1 MPSPLLAPAAIA
13 CDHPVARLAAPP
25 PLLYNR
31 RAMPLR
37 VCAVS
42 FLNSW
47 PLVHPLTGE
56 HLPGAPRFLDP
67 DGQPLFEVHTALPS
81 ECARQLEQGEC
92 DVALVPVGAYA
103 AHPEWEVVPEVG
115 IGCRGPVLSVVLV
128 AEVPLVDIARV
139 HLDAA
144 SRSSAL
150 LVQLLLAA
158 RGVHPEFVTAPHREG
173 LARVHGRDAALIIG
187 DAALGLSGPHVHDL
201 GNLWQA
207 TTGLPFVFAFW
218 AARPGL
224 LTPAHV
230 AALQQAR
237 AYGLKHA
244 EDLARAYRQ
253 TRLAALSQ
261 GGDPTIL
268 SENAYANYLRR
279 SIRYSLST
287 KEREG
292 LVEFLTRAREAG
304 LVHIPGLADDDTIH
318 VRFAGGGESEALRVA
333 RQPRPAM
340 QVDELLARAANGGRL
355 DLAEGIFLYENADLN
370 ALGAAADHRRQMLHP
385 DGVVT
390 YIIDRNVNYTNI
402 CVTRCKFCNFYT
414 PPGAAGGYVL
424 SRETLAEKF
433 RETESLGGVQ
443 ILLQGGLNPALDLAY
458 YEDLFR
464 WTKQNFKLALHALS
478 PTEIIHIA
486 ELADL
491 PIREV
496 LIRLR
501 AAGMDSLPGGG
512 AEILDDE
519 IRTRISPF
527 KNTADEWLAVMRE
540 AHDLGMKTTAT
551 MVFGF
556 QESSEQLLLHMDRL
570 RRLQD
575 DTHGFTAF
583 ITWPFQAEGTRLKL
597 RDDTSPLRYLR
608 IQALAR
614 LYLDNIPNLQ
624 VSWPT
629 LGPEIGEVALRFGAN
644 DFGSIMIE
652 ENVVSTAGAHFMMTS
667 AQVETHIRL
676 AGFAPARRNMRYD
689 RLPIAA
695 DLPRGPA

>member
-1 MPSPLLAPAAIA
+1 MTS
-13 CDHPVARLAAPP
+13 
-25 PLLYNR
+25 
-31 RAMPLR
+31 PLR

-42 FLNSW
+42 FLNAW
-47 PLVHPLTGE
+47 PLVQPLTGE
-56 HLPGAPRFLDP
+56 HLRGAPPARDEHG
-67 DGQPLFEVHTALPS
+67 DPLFEVTTALPS
-81 ECARQLEQGEC
+81 KCARRLEQGLC
-92 DVALVPVGAYA
+92 DVALVPVAAYA

-115 IGCRGPVLSVVLV
+115 IGCRGPVQTVVLV
-128 AEVPLVDIARV
+128 SDVPLAEIARV

-144 SRSSAL
+144 SRTSAV

-158 RGVHPEFVTAPHREG
+158 RGVHPEFVPAPHREG
-173 LARVHGRDAALIIG
+173 RERVAGRDAALIIG
-187 DAALGLSGPHVHDL
+187 DAAFGVTARHVYDL
-201 GNLWQA
+201 GNLWLE

-218 AARPGL
+218 AARPGV

-230 AALQQAR
+230 EALQRAR

-244 EDLARAYRQ
+244 EELARAYRSE
-253 TRLAALSQ
+253 RAAA
-261 GGDPTIL
+261 GEPVL

-279 SIRYSLST
+279 AIRYSLST

-292 LVEFLTRAREAG
+292 LVEFLSRARAAD
-304 LVHIPGLADDDTIH
+304 LVTIPGLADDDLVH
-318 VRFAGGGESEALRVA
+318 VRFAGSPVPEALAAA
-333 RQPRPAM
+333 RRPRPAM
-340 QVDELLARAANGGRL
+340 DVASLLDRAAAGGRL
-355 DLAEGIFLYENADLN
+355 DLAEGIFLYENAELM
-370 ALGAAADHRRQMLHP
+370 ALGAAADARRRALHP
-385 DGVVT
+385 DAVVT
-390 YIIDRNVNYTNI
+390 YIVDRNVNYTNV

-424 SRETLAEKF
+424 DRDTLAAKF

-443 ILLQGGLNPALDLAY
+443 ILLQGGLNPALGLAW

-464 WTKQNFKLALHALS
+464 WTKANFSLALHALS
-478 PTEIIHIA
+478 PTEILHIA
-486 ELADL
+486 ELEDMS
-491 PIREV
+491 IRDV
-496 LIRLR
+496 LVRLR

-519 IRTRISPF
+519 VRTRISPF

-540 AHDLGMKTTAT
+540 AHAPGMKTTAT

-556 QESSEQLLLHMDRL
+556 QETSEQLLLHLDRL

-575 DTHGFTAF
+575 DTGGFTAF

-667 AQVETHIRL
+667 AQVESHIRL
-676 AGFAPARRNMRYD
+676 AGFTPSRRNMRYD
-689 RLPIAA
+689 RLPAA
-695 DLPRGPA
+695 

>member
-1 MPSPLLAPAAIA
+1 
-13 CDHPVARLAAPP
+13 
-25 PLLYNR
+25 
-31 RAMPLR
+31 
-37 VCAVS
+37 
-42 FLNSW
+42 
-47 PLVHPLTGE
+47 
-56 HLPGAPRFLDP
+56 
-67 DGQPLFEVHTALPS
+67 
-81 ECARQLEQGEC
+81 
-92 DVALVPVGAYA
+92 
-103 AHPEWEVVPEVG
+103 
-115 IGCRGPVLSVVLV
+115 
-128 AEVPLVDIARV
+128 
-139 HLDAA
+139 
-144 SRSSAL
+144 
-150 LVQLLLAA
+150 
-158 RGVHPEFVTAPHREG
+158 
-173 LARVHGRDAALIIG
+173 
-187 DAALGLSGPHVHDL
+187 
-201 GNLWQA
+201 
-207 TTGLPFVFAFW
+207 
-218 AARPGL
+218 
-224 LTPAHV
+224 
-230 AALQQAR
+230 
-237 AYGLKHA
+237 
-244 EDLARAYRQ
+244 
-253 TRLAALSQ
+253 
-261 GGDPTIL
+261 
-268 SENAYANYLRR
+268 
-279 SIRYSLST
+279 
-287 KEREG
+287 
-292 LVEFLTRAREAG
+292 
-304 LVHIPGLADDDTIH
+304 
-318 VRFAGGGESEALRVA
+318 
-333 RQPRPAM
+333 M

-414 PPGAAGGYVL
+414 PPGAADGYVL

-527 KNTADEWLAVMRE
+527 KNTADEWLSVMRE

>member
-1 MPSPLLAPAAIA
+1 MTQ
-13 CDHPVARLAAPP
+13 
-25 PLLYNR
+25 
-31 RAMPLR
+31 PLR

-42 FLNSW
+42 FLNAW

-56 HLPGAPRFLDP
+56 HLPGARLPVDAA
-67 DGQPLFEVHTALPS
+67 GQPLFEVSTALPS
-81 ECARQLEQGEC
+81 ECARRLEQGLC
-92 DVALVPVGAYA
+92 DVALVPVAAYA

-115 IGCRGPVLSVVLV
+115 IGCRGPVQSVVLV
-128 AEVPLVDIARV
+128 SEVPLEQIARV

-150 LVQLLLAA
+150 LVRLLLGA
-158 RGVHPEFVTAPHREG
+158 RGIDPEFVVAPHGEG
-173 LARVHGRDAALIIG
+173 RLRARGSDAALIIG
-187 DAALGLSGPHVHDL
+187 DAALGLTGPHVHDL

-207 TTGLPFVFAFW
+207 LTGLPFVFAFW

-230 AALQQAR
+230 LALQQAR

-244 EDLARAYRQ
+244 EDLARAYRGA
-253 TRLAALSQ
+253 RLAAGQ
-261 GGDPTIL
+261 DAL

-292 LVEFLTRAREAG
+292 LVEFLTRARDAG
-304 LVHIPGLADDDTIH
+304 LVAIPGLEADDTIH
-318 VRFAGGGESEALRVA
+318 VRFAGAAAPEALRVA
-333 RQPRPAM
+333 RQPRAPM
-340 QVDELLARAANGGRL
+340 QVEPLLERAAAGGRL
-355 DLAEGIFLYENADLN
+355 DLAEGIFLYENAPLTE
-370 ALGAAADHRRQMLHP
+370 LGAAADRRRRALHP

-390 YIIDRNVNYTNI
+390 YIVDRNVNYTNI

-433 RETESLGGVQ
+433 RETEALGGVQ
-443 ILLQGGLNPALDLAY
+443 ILLQGGLNPELGLAY

-464 WTKQNFKLALHALS
+464 WTKQHFSLALHALS

-486 ELADL
+486 ELEDL
-491 PIREV
+491 PVREV

-512 AEILDDE
+512 AEILDDD
-519 IRTRISPF
+519 IRARISPF
-527 KNTADEWLAVMRE
+527 KNTADEWLHVMRE
-540 AHDLGMKTTAT
+540 AHALGMKTTAT

-556 QESSEQLLLHMDRL
+556 QETSEQLLHHMDRL
-570 RRLQD
+570 RSLQD
-575 DTHGFTAF
+575 DTRGFTAF

-597 RDDTSPLRYLR
+597 RDDTSPLRYLK

-667 AQVETHIRL
+667 AQVEAHIRL
-676 AGFAPARRNMRYD
+676 AGFAPARRNMRYE
-689 RLPIAA
+689 RIASA
-695 DLPRGPA
+695 SASV

>member
-1 MPSPLLAPAAIA
+1 MTQ
-13 CDHPVARLAAPP
+13 
-25 PLLYNR
+25 
-31 RAMPLR
+31 PLR

-42 FLNSW
+42 FLNAW
-47 PLVHPLTGE
+47 PLVYPLTGE
-56 HLPGAPRFLDP
+56 HLPGAPRFLDAE
-67 DGQPLFEVHTALPS
+67 GAPLFEVSTALPS
-81 ECARQLEQGEC
+81 ECARRLEQGLC
-92 DVALVPVGAYA
+92 DVALVPVAAYA

-115 IGCRGPVLSVVLV
+115 IGCRGPVQSVVLV
-128 AEVPLVDIARV
+128 SEVPLEQIARV

-150 LVQLLLAA
+150 LVRLLLAA
-158 RGVHPEFVTAPHREG
+158 RGVDPEFVVAPHGEG
-173 LARVHGRDAALIIG
+173 RLRVRGRDAALIIG
-187 DAALGLSGPHVHDL
+187 DAALGLSGPQVHDL

-207 TTGLPFVFAFW
+207 LTGLPFVFAFW

-230 AALQQAR
+230 EALQQTR

-244 EDLARAYRQ
+244 EDLARAYRGA
-253 TRLAALSQ
+253 RLAAGQ
-261 GGDPTIL
+261 DAL

-292 LVEFLTRAREAG
+292 LVEFLTRARDAG
-304 LVHIPGLADDDTIH
+304 LATIPGLETDDTIH
-318 VRFAGGGESEALRVA
+318 VRFAGTTAPEALRVA
-333 RQPRPAM
+333 RQPRPPM
-340 QVDELLARAANGGRL
+340 QVEALLERAANGGRL
-355 DLAEGIFLYENADLN
+355 DLAEGIFLYENAALTD
-370 ALGAAADHRRQMLHP
+370 LGAAADRRRRALHP

-390 YIIDRNVNYTNI
+390 YIVDRNVNYTNI

-433 RETESLGGVQ
+433 RETEALGGVQ
-443 ILLQGGLNPALDLAY
+443 ILLQGGLNPELDLAY

-464 WTKQNFKLALHALS
+464 WTKQNFSLALHALS

-486 ELADL
+486 ELEDL
-491 PIREV
+491 PVREV
-496 LIRLR
+496 LVRLR

-540 AHDLGMKTTAT
+540 AHGLGMKTTAT

-556 QESSEQLLLHMDRL
+556 QETSEQLLLHMDRL
-570 RRLQD
+570 RSLQD
-575 DTHGFTAF
+575 DTGGFTAF

-667 AQVETHIRL
+667 AQVEAHIRL

-689 RLPIAA
+689 RIAA
-695 DLPRGPA
+695 TPTWT

>member
-1 MPSPLLAPAAIA
+1 
-13 CDHPVARLAAPP
+13 
-25 PLLYNR
+25 
-31 RAMPLR
+31 MPLR

-42 FLNSW
+42 FLNAW

-56 HLPGAPRFLDP
+56 HLPGAPRFLDER
-67 DGQPLFEVHTALPS
+67 GEPLFEVTTALPS
-81 ECARQLEQGEC
+81 ECARRLEQGEC

-128 AEVPLVDIARV
+128 SEVPLEQIARV
-139 HLDAA
+139 HLDSA

-158 RGVHPEFVTAPHREG
+158 RGVHPEFVPAPHREG
-173 LARVHGRDAALIIG
+173 LARVRGRDAALIIG

-230 AALQQAR
+230 AGFQKAR
-237 AYGLKHA
+237 EYGLKHA
-244 EDLARAYRQ
+244 EDLAHAYRQ
-253 TRLAALSQ
+253 SRLDHLDP
-261 GGDPTIL
+261 GDVTTPPLL

-292 LVEFLTRAREAG
+292 LVEFLTRLRDTG
-304 LVHIPGLADDDTIH
+304 LVQIPGLADDDTIH
-318 VRFAGGGESEALRVA
+318 VRFAGGGASEALKVA
-333 RQPRPAM
+333 RRPRPAM
-340 QVDELLARAANGGRL
+340 QVDELLARAAAGGRL

-370 ALGAAADHRRQMLHP
+370 ALGAAADQRRQTLHP
-385 DGVVT
+385 DGIVT
-390 YIIDRNVNYTNI
+390 YIVDRNVNYTNV

-414 PPGAAGGYVL
+414 PPGAADGYVL
-424 SRETLAEKF
+424 SRETLAQKF

-443 ILLQGGLNPALDLAY
+443 ILLQGGLNPALGLAY

-486 ELADL
+486 ELEDL
-491 PIREV
+491 PVREI

-540 AHDLGMKTTAT
+540 AHALGMKTTAT

-583 ITWPFQAEGTRLKL
+583 ITWPFQADGTRLKL

-667 AQVETHIRL
+667 AQVESHIRL

-689 RLPIAA
+689 RLPAAA
-695 DLPRGPA
+695 DTAGTAGLVAGA